1 MCFLAKYS
9 MSLSIFSLK
18 QSFGYTTHM
27 YMLCWNHEDSI
38 VKLSSKRWC
47 KPFAQLYVIQ
57 TINIAMVYMGLIGLE
72 RTDDFQEL
80 TDQDWI
86 ELNFCGSGLNSGWKI
101 LQFAHLCSMA
111 STSVEDDPLSGSHSD
126 RILEFR
132 TGTGSDW
139 ILKKLNRIRYGYSNC
154 IAEVVPQPEST
165 PARFCIFLKV
175 YLMSS
180 EISDLCKISDLLLF
194 FCYFVSQ
201 NKEIQSGNCFFDVCC
216 VN

>member
-1 MCFLAKYS
+1 
-9 MSLSIFSLK
+9 
-18 QSFGYTTHM
+18 
-27 YMLCWNHEDSI
+27 
-38 VKLSSKRWC
+38 
-47 KPFAQLYVIQ
+47 
-57 TINIAMVYMGLIGLE
+57 
-72 RTDDFQEL
+72 
-80 TDQDWI
+80 
-86 ELNFCGSGLNSGWKI
+86 
-101 LQFAHLCSMA
+101 MA

-180 EISDLCKISDLLLF
+180 EISDLRKISDLLLF

-216 VN
+216 VNKNILVRYQVPTTSYSTGRTSTIENFRTLWLTSIIFFSHPNPNPNLTLLLKHEFLSPQNQFFQRIWSAEYYPVHACMV